1 MSEDRR
7 THDPAFKLRA
17 VQLSNERENMRAL
30 ADELGIDVKLLYR
43 WRSEYAQKPE
53 GSFPGNGKPKL
64 TPKEAEIAQLKKELA
79 DVRMERDILKKAIST
94 FSKNHGKATGS

>member
-7 THDPAFKLRA
+7 TYDSAFKLKA
-17 VQLSNERENMRAL
+17 VQLSYERKNTRAL
-30 ADELGIDVKLLYR
+30 ADELGINVKLLYR

-53 GSFPGNGKPKL
+53 GSFPGNGKPKM

-79 DVRMERDILKKAIST
+79 DVRLECDILKKAIST
-94 FSKNHGKATGS
+94 FSKNDGKSSGS